1 MLLGVTTKQGRLIPE
16 KTSRKH
22 RTLFLCVSPSAHP
35 PGPRLAGHFIAGYRP
50 GPSLSHDPPREGKG
64 NPTSTGKPDGG
75 TVLPPYAAPTD
86 IDTQAT
92 NIATEHKLG
101 RGHELGA
108 ADPLSRSSA
117 PTSKVRGLGFRTRLG
132 EHGLASLTHAP
143 QQG

>member
-1 MLLGVTTKQGRLIPE
+1 MILRE
-16 KTSRKH
+16 R
-22 RTLFLCVSPSAHP
+22 
-35 PGPRLAGHFIAGYRP
+35 
-50 GPSLSHDPPREGKG
+50 REGKSEQG
-64 NPTSTGKPDGG
+64 NPMGAQF
-75 TVLPPYAAPTD
+75 LPPYAAPTD

-143 QQG
+143 QPAHKGATTVDGAKNVRSRYLFLAAAPAKSF